1 MNIEART
8 LLLTEAKSRLMN
20 GKLECRFVF
29 FHRNMGAIKE
39 RYDVKRK
46 ERVLYSNVDFEMVNI
61 TFETK
66 T

>member
-1 MNIEART
+1 
-8 LLLTEAKSRLMN
+8 MN

-29 FHRNMGAIKE
+29 FHRNMGVIKE